1 MTELPQQGH
10 YSDNPRP
17 DVAPFIPR
25 DARSALDVGCGAGGF
40 GATLRRVL
48 GPKARIVGVDPVSSN
63 VERSRVDHGFD
74 AVYEGYFPAALE
86 SVDEKFDLIV
96 FNDVLEHVAD
106 PWSMLDDVR
115 EHLTSNGR
123 VLAAIPSVQYLPVI
137 VRLLKGRWD
146 YTDEGPLDRTH
157 VRFFTFATA
166 REMFENKGYE
176 VELAEGA
183 NSMFPARRFGWLLKP
198 LIRNMQYVHVIIVAR
213 PRPLPNG

>member
-17 DVAPFIPR
+17 DVEPFIPR

-40 GATLRRVL
+40 GTTLRRTL
-48 GPKARIVGVDPVSSN
+48 GPSARIVGVDPVPTN
-63 VERSRVDHGFD
+63 VERSRVGHGFD
-74 AVYEGYFPAALE
+74 AVHEGYFPSALPPD
-86 SVDEKFDLIV
+86 SEKFDLIV

-106 PWSMLDDVR
+106 PWSMLDEVR
-115 EHLTSNGR
+115 QHLTPGGK

-166 REMFENKGYE
+166 REMFLHKNFDVE
-176 VELAEGA
+176 VCAGA
-183 NSMFPARRFGWLLKP
+183 NSLFPGRPFGWLLKP
-198 LIRNMQYVHVIIVAR
+198 LIRNMQYVHVIILAQ
-213 PRPLPNG
+213 PRPLPG